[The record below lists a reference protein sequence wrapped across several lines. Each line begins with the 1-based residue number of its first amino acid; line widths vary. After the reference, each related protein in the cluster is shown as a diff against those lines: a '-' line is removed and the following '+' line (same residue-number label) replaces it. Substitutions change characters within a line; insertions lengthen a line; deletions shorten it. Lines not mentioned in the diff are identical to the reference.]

1 MLERGGTMKNDKER
15 VYYNGTYTYEEM
27 LNEMEWSY
35 DFEFRYK
42 GEGYNLTQDFPGVG
56 KPCIVRCYDDNR
68 EEEEL
73 MHCETYE
80 ELINTFRFDDG
91 VLLVDALKSKD
102 ISNY

>member
-1 MLERGGTMKNDKER
+1 MKNDKER

-42 GEGYNLTQDFPGVG
+42 GEGYNITETFNKP
-56 KPCIVRCYDDNR
+56 KPCIVKCPGGGER
-68 EEEEL
+68 EVAL
-73 MHCETYE
+73 MYCDTFE
-80 ELINTFRFDDG
+80 ELIHTFRFDDG